1 MAHILA
7 KLLPQHT
14 FCWRKPQVSP
24 RSAALQISL
33 KTCRDAGGYT
43 MSSTVLEKAAVF
55 VGVVCGQDFNE
66 IGQEHKQH
74 GIDEKQTTQGL
85 VGIQLFTA
93 FSSS

>member
-43 MSSTVLEKAAVF
+43 MSSTVLENAAVF
-55 VGVVCGQDFNE
+55 VGAVCGQDFNE
-66 IGQEHKQH
+66 IGQEHKQQ

>member
-1 MAHILA
+1 
-7 KLLPQHT
+7 
-14 FCWRKPQVSP
+14 
-24 RSAALQISL
+24 
-33 KTCRDAGGYT
+33 

-55 VGVVCGQDFNE
+55 VGAVCGQDFNE

-74 GIDEKQTTQGL
+74 GIDEKRTTQGL